1 MTARTAAD
9 ASARTAHE
17 NEVTAMSDTTPVL
30 RLSGISKTFGT
41 NKAVDSVSF
50 EILPGEVIGLIGEN
64 GAGKST
70 LLKMLSGNYRP
81 DAGTIEVNG
90 APQTFRGPAD
100 ALRSGI
106 GVVHQEQSLFTN
118 LTVAENIEINT
129 PAGRGGVSRLGLYNW
144 RRLNRDAARALE
156 LIGSK
161 LDPNTRVSD
170 LTFVDRQMVE
180 IARAIRV
187 SASSHTPPLVILD
200 EPTAILERTETEI
213 LEREISKL
221 RDIGSVIFVS
231 HRLDEV
237 LRICDRVL
245 VMSNGRLIADRRS
258 RETNEDELFRLMVG
272 REVHA
277 AQRARS
283 SVAPGTTPV
292 IAVSELAR
300 TGEFADVSFDVYPG
314 RVLAVL
320 GTSGSGRES
329 LVRTIFGAEAATSGT
344 VAIGGDA
351 SARPSIQ
358 RSVRS
363 GIGYLPAERKTE
375 GMVGEMPA
383 DENLTLTHPGRAAI
397 GPFELPRRRR
407 AIAAEWFETLDIRPR
422 TPERQLGE
430 FSGGNQQKVVLAKWL
445 NSDELRALLLDHPL
459 RGLDPGAAETV
470 NEQVRA
476 VCDAGTAIVLIPD
489 TIEEALEIAD
499 DIIVMRDGRVSGRY
513 DLGHDDPTTLDLLE
527 RML

>member
-1 MTARTAAD
+1 VTAPTATAA
-9 ASARTAHE
+9 STIETE
-17 NEVTAMSDTTPVL
+17 NEVTTMTEQTPVL

-41 NKAVDSVSF
+41 NKAVDAVSF
-50 EILPGEVIGLIGEN
+50 EIRPGEVIGLIGEN

-90 APQTFRGPAD
+90 RPQSFRGPAD
-100 ALRSGI
+100 ALRAGI

-156 LIGSK
+156 LIGSH
-161 LDPNTRVSD
+161 LDPGTRVSD
-170 LTFVDRQMVE
+170 LSFVDRQMVE

-187 SASSHTPPLVILD
+187 SASSNEPPLVILD

-245 VMSNGRLIADRRS
+245 VMSSGRLIADRRS
-258 RETNEDELFRLMVG
+258 SETNEDELFRLMVG

-277 AQRARS
+277 TPRTRTSIAA
-283 SVAPGTTPV
+283 GTTPV
-292 IAVSELAR
+292 ISVSGLSR
-300 TGEFADVSFDVYPG
+300 RGEFADVSFDAYPG

-329 LVRTIFGAEAATSGT
+329 LVRTIFGAEGASAGT
-344 VAIGGDA
+344 VAIAGEE
-351 SARPSIQ
+351 STPSIR
-358 RSVRS
+358 RSVAK
-363 GIGYLPAERKTE
+363 GVGYLPAERKTE

-383 DENLTLTHPGRAAI
+383 DENLTLTHPAGAAV

-407 AIAAEWFETLDIRPR
+407 AIATDWFERLDIRPR
-422 TPERQLGE
+422 TPERMLGE

-445 NSDELRALLLDHPL
+445 NSPELSALLLDHPL

-499 DIIVMRDGRVSGRY
+499 DIIVMRDGRISGTY

>member
-1 MTARTAAD
+1 MSPRAETGT
-9 ASARTAHE
+9 TQ
-17 NEVTAMSDTTPVL
+17 NEVTPVTAQPPVL
-30 RLSGISKTFGT
+30 RLSSISKTFGT

-50 EILPGEVIGLIGEN
+50 HIMPGEVIGLIGEN

-81 DAGTIEVNG
+81 DSGSIEVNG
-90 APQTFRGPAD
+90 VPQNFRGPAD

-144 RRLNRDAARALE
+144 RRLRSDAARALE
-156 LIGSK
+156 LIGSH
-161 LDPNTRVSD
+161 LDPGTRVSD

-258 RETNEDELFRLMVG
+258 SETNESELFRLMVG

-277 AQRARS
+277 AQRVRS
-283 SVAPGTTPV
+283 SVVEGTTPV
-292 IAVSELAR
+292 ISVTALSR
-300 TGEFADVSFDVYPG
+300 KGEFADVSFDAYPG

-329 LVRTIFGAEAATSGT
+329 LVRTVFGAEEPSAGSISISGVEQHT
-344 VAIGGDA
+344 LTIGRA
-351 SARPSIQ
+351 
-358 RSVRS
+358 VRS

-375 GMVGEMPA
+375 GMIAEMPA
-383 DENLTLTHPGRAAI
+383 DENLTLTHPASAQV

-407 AIAAEWFETLDIRPR
+407 AIATEWFERLDIRPR
-422 TPERQLGE
+422 TPERMLGD

-445 NSDELRALLLDHPL
+445 NSPDLGALLLDHPL

-470 NEQVRA
+470 NAQVRA
-476 VCDAGTAIVLIPD
+476 VCDSGTAIVLIPD

-499 DIIVMRDGRVSGRY
+499 DIIVMRDGRVSGSY

>member
-1 MTARTAAD
+1 MTGR
-9 ASARTAHE
+9 ASIATTE
-17 NEVTAMSDTTPVL
+17 NEVTAVTDQTPVL
-30 RLSGISKTFGT
+30 RLASISKTFGT

-50 EILPGEVIGLIGEN
+50 EIRPGEVIGLIGEN

-81 DAGTIEVNG
+81 DQGVIEVNG
-90 APQTFRGPAD
+90 KPQQFRGPAD
-100 ALRSGI
+100 ALRAGI

-118 LTVAENIEINT
+118 LTVAENIEVNT

-144 RRLNRDAARALE
+144 RRLNADAARALD
-156 LIGSK
+156 LIGSH
-161 LDPNTRVSD
+161 LNPNTHVSD
-170 LTFVDRQMVE
+170 LSFVDRQMVE

-200 EPTAILERTETEI
+200 EPTSILERTETAI

-245 VMSNGRLIADRRS
+245 VMSNGRLIADRPS
-258 RETNEDELFRLMVG
+258 RETNEAELFRLMVG
-272 REVHA
+272 RETHA
-277 AQRARS
+277 AVRNRT
-283 SVAPGTTPV
+283 SVQPGTAPV
-292 IAVSELAR
+292 IAVKNLSR
-300 TGEFADVSFDVYPG
+300 QGEFSDVTFDAFPG
-314 RVLAVL
+314 RVVAVL

-329 LVRTIFGAEAATSGT
+329 LVRTIFGAEAPSAGLVTI
-344 VAIGGDA
+344 AGDE
-351 SARPSIQ
+351 SRRPSIGH
-358 RSVRS
+358 SVKK
-363 GIGYLPAERKTE
+363 GVGYLPAERKTE
-375 GMVGEMPA
+375 GMFGEMPA
-383 DENLTLTHPGRAAI
+383 DENLTLTHPAGAAV

-407 AIAAEWFETLDIRPR
+407 AIATEWFERLDIRPR
-422 TPERQLGE
+422 TPERMLGD

-445 NSDELRALLLDHPL
+445 NSPELSALLLDHPL

-476 VCDAGTAIVLIPD
+476 ICDAGTAVVLIPD

-499 DIIVMRDGRVSGRY
+499 DIVVMRDGRISGTY